1 MEDNLQ
7 NAKTQTMVEMKKTDK
22 IQNMNKK
29 QNRDKRLKKLK
40 RNQIQNKNI
49 EYHSTQNN
57 EYITAP
63 THQRYEHIL
72 AVPVY
77 LPVLRRNI
85 RT

>member
-63 THQRYEHIL
+63 THQWYEHIL

-77 LPVLRRNI
+77 QPVLRRNI